1 MAAGVQKAWSVTA
14 ASNASADSNINF
26 AEGQQPASLNNSAR
40 AEMAAVKAFANQI
53 LGAKTSGGSA
63 NAQTFTSDAPGAI
76 SGAYAAG
83 MGFVFKA
90 GYTNTT
96 TTPTFNVDG
105 VGAKTIKKGG
115 AQAALAASDIVAG
128 GIYFVVYE
136 ASGDCF
142 LLLNPESGQI
152 AAQPLDADLTAIAAL
167 GYTSGSYLIKKT
179 AADTWSLVDE
189 ATYAH
194 LAGSETFSGAK
205 TFSAGAPAARFNSNS
220 YLFFG
225 SSSDR
230 RFLAGIPGGG
240 GQYNGYV
247 YSSAD
252 AFERQVFSLT
262 LLTGVYDFK
271 SDPTVNSAAIRQAGK
286 TAVPIPASAMV
297 PNTTNGAAAGL
308 TETTTNKVMLRT
320 LDFDTTTQESV
331 QFLIPMPKGW
341 DEGTVSFQPIWT
353 AASGSGGVV
362 WDCAGVALSDDDAS
376 DTAFGTVQTSTDTLL
391 AAGDVHIGPESSAI
405 TIAGSPAENDLVVF
419 RVRRVPA
426 DASDTLGVDAKL
438 IGIRLFITTNAKND
452 A

>member
-1 MAAGVQKAWSVTA
+1 MVTGVQKAWSITA
-14 ASNASADSNINF
+14 SSNANADSAINW
-26 AEGQQPASLNNSAR
+26 AEGMTPAAVNNSAR
-40 AEMAAVKAFANQI
+40 AEMAAIKAFANQI
-53 LGAKTSGGSA
+53 LGANTSGGSA

-76 SGAYAAG
+76 STAYAAG

-90 GYTNTT
+90 GYSNSGAC
-96 TTPTFNVDG
+96 TFNADG
-105 VGAKTIKKGG
+105 VGAKSIKKGG
-115 AQAALAASDIVAG
+115 AQAALAANDIVAG

-167 GYTSGSYLIKKT
+167 GYTSGSYLPKKT

-189 ATYAH
+189 ASYAH
-194 LAGSETFSGAK
+194 LAGTETFSARK
-205 TFSAGAPAARFNSNS
+205 TFAGGWSLTGGAQGIIV
-220 YLFFG
+220 G
-225 SSSDR
+225 SSGDQIRHYSDATNLVWNR
-230 RFLAGIPGGG
+230 HDSGGAYQSTPMFLVLASDVLKLSQVP
-240 GQYNGYV
+240 QVAN
-247 YSSAD
+247 AD
-252 AFERQVFSLT
+252 VRV
-262 LLTGVYDFK
+262 
-271 SDPTVNSAAIRQAGK
+271 AGK

-341 DEGTVSFQPIWT
+341 NEGTVTFQPIWT

-376 DTAFGTVQTSTDTLL
+376 DTAFGTAQTSTDTLL

-438 IGIRLFITTNAKND
+438 ISIRLFITTNAKND